1 MRSWS
6 WVKFVHFS
14 KALTP
19 FISLRH
25 IVLFTFFPVI
35 VSYQVVCLFRDISL
49 NARDASL
56 HFLTPCQD
64 VFAKMSADWQ
74 FQTDPPTNFKFWN
87 ARQKRHVFGGK
98 PFRQTFRSW
107 FQEKSIFVQPWQF
120 IITTQFNSHP
130 PLTYS
135 YSKKCKDASWWGQQ
149 DHLRWMEHWWSDET
163 II

>member
-1 MRSWS
+1 MQSWS
-6 WVKFVHFS
+6 WVKNVHFS

-64 VFAKMSADWQ
+64 VFAKMSADSQ
-74 FQTDPPTNFKFWN
+74 FQTDPSTNFKFWK
-87 ARQKRHVFGGK
+87 ARQMRHIFEGK
-98 PFRQTFRSW
+98 PFRQTFHSW
-107 FQEKSIFVQPWQF
+107 FQEKGIFVQPWQF
-120 IITTQFNSHP
+120 IITSQFKSH
-130 PLTYS
+130 PLTYD
-135 YSKKCKDASWWGQQ
+135 YSKKCKVTSWWGQQ
-149 DHLRWMEHWWSDET
+149 DHLRWMKH
-163 II
+163 